1 MPTSVRAYAKINLG
15 LYIGPRR
22 EDGFHELRTVYQT
35 VDAYDTVRVA
45 AGSGTGI
52 EIRCKNPN
60 VPSDESNTCWRMA
73 ERVLRALKQR
83 RRVVIQIEKN
93 LPVQGG
99 LGAGS
104 SNAASAMLALER
116 ELGQALSPEDKISIA
131 AEIGSDV
138 PLFLVGGTVLGI
150 GHGEQVLPLPDLP
163 PLEVVIATPAVGVST
178 PHAFADWDALMA
190 SERAALTPGNPASR
204 IDVFS
209 HSMFVWLAG
218 SLSGVPVKD
227 RDRAENVTP
236 ERALRLRS
244 GQAPGA
250 RYGGAQPTPLL
261 DLVRAGIENDFER
274 VVFPQYPELREVKRV
289 LERAGARY
297 ASLSGSGSA
306 LFGLFETP
314 EAAQQAAVVVNEK
327 GIPARATKTLSR
339 DQYWKQVSG
348 D

>member
-15 LYIGPRR
+15 LYIGPVRA
-22 EDGFHELRTVYQT
+22 DHFHELRTVYQT
-35 VDAYDTVRVA
+35 IDSCDSIRVS
-45 AGSGTGI
+45 AGPGTGI
-52 EIRCKNPN
+52 EIRCKNPQ
-60 VPSDESNTCWRMA
+60 VPQDESNTCWRVA
-73 ERVLRALKQR
+73 ERVMKTLKQR
-83 RRVVIQIEKN
+83 KRLLIQIEKN

-104 SNAASAMLALER
+104 SDAVATMLALER
-116 ELGQALSPEDKISIA
+116 ELGLPLSPDDKLAIA
-131 AEIGSDV
+131 TEVGSDL

-163 PLEVVIATPAVGVST
+163 PLALAIAIPEIGVST
-178 PHAFADWDALMA
+178 PKAFADWDALVA
-190 SERAALTPGNPASR
+190 GESVALTTGNVASR

-209 HSMFVWLAG
+209 RSMFAWLAG

-227 RDRAENVTP
+227 RDRAE
-236 ERALRLRS
+236 
-244 GQAPGA
+244 
-250 RYGGAQPTPLL
+250 TPLL

-289 LERAGARY
+289 LEREGAKY

-306 LFGLFETP
+306 LYGVFESA
-314 EAAQQAAVVVNEK
+314 EAAGKAAATLKSK
-327 GIPARATKTLSR
+327 GIEARATTTLNR
-339 DQYWKQVSG
+339 AEYWKSML

>member
-35 VDAYDTVRVA
+35 VDVYDTLRVA

-60 VPSDESNTCWRMA
+60 VPSDESNTCWRIA

-93 LPVQGG
+93 LPVRGG

-104 SNAASAMLALER
+104 SNAAAAMLALER
-116 ELGQALSPEDKISIA
+116 EMGQALSPEDKFSIA

-163 PLEVVIATPAVGVST
+163 PLHVVIATPVVGVST
-178 PHAFADWDALMA
+178 PQAFAEWDALMA
-190 SERAALTPGNPASR
+190 AERAALTPGHPASR
-204 IDVFS
+204 MNVFS
-209 HSMFVWLAG
+209 RAMFVWLAG

-236 ERALRLRS
+236 ERAKAA
-244 GQAPGA
+244 G
-250 RYGGAQPTPLL
+250 YGGSEQTPLL

-289 LERAGARY
+289 LEREGARY

-314 EAAQQAAVVVNEK
+314 QAAQQAAAALLAK
-327 GIPARATKTLSR
+327 GIEAKATATITR
-339 DQYWKQVSG
+339 EQYWRNLVIS
-348 D
+348 

>member
-35 VDAYDTVRVA
+35 VDVYDTVRVT

-60 VPSDESNTCWRMA
+60 VPLDESNTCWRVA
-73 ERVLRALKQR
+73 ERVMRALKQR
-83 RRVVIQIEKN
+83 RRVIIQIEKN
-93 LPVQGG
+93 LPVRGG
-99 LGAGS
+99 LGGVS
-104 SNAASAMLALER
+104 SNAAAAMLALER
-116 ELGQALSPEDKISIA
+116 ELGQALSPDDRLSIA
-131 AEIGSDV
+131 AEVGSDV

-163 PLEVVIATPAVGVST
+163 PLDVVIATPEVGVST
-178 PHAFADWDALMA
+178 PQAFADWDALMA
-190 SERAALTPGNPASR
+190 GERAALTPAHPASR
-204 IDVFS
+204 MNVFS
-209 HSMFVWLAG
+209 HAVFVWLAG

-236 ERALRLRS
+236 ERAKAA
-244 GQAPGA
+244 G
-250 RYGGAQPTPLL
+250 YGGSEQTPLL

-289 LERAGARY
+289 LEREGARH

-314 EAAQQAAVVVNEK
+314 EAAQRAAARVKEK
-327 GIPARATKTLSR
+327 GIPAQATRTLSR
-339 DQYWKQVSG
+339 TDYWKQIF

>member
-15 LYIGPRR
+15 LYIGPTRPDR
-22 EDGFHELRTVYQT
+22 FHELRTVYQT
-35 VDAYDTVRVA
+35 IDLYDSVRVSV
-45 AGSGTGI
+45 GPGTGI
-52 EIRCKNPN
+52 EIRCKNPQ
-60 VPSDESNTCWRMA
+60 VPKDESNTCWRIA
-73 ERVLRALKQR
+73 ERVMKALKQR
-83 RRVVIQIEKN
+83 KRVLIQIEKN

-104 SNAASAMLALER
+104 SDAVATMVALER
-116 ELGQALSPEDKISIA
+116 ELEAPLSPDDKLAIA
-131 AEIGSDV
+131 SEVGSDL

-163 PLEVVIATPAVGVST
+163 PLALTVGTPEIGVST
-178 PHAFADWDALMA
+178 PRAFADWDALLA
-190 SERAALTPGNPASR
+190 GEQAALTTRDAASR

-209 HSMFVWLAG
+209 RSMFAWLAG

-236 ERALRLRS
+236 ERAKAARS
-244 GQAPGA
+244 GGSEE
-250 RYGGAQPTPLL
+250 TPLL

-289 LERAGARY
+289 LEREGAKY

-306 LFGLFETP
+306 LYGIFETADSA
-314 EAAQQAAVVVNEK
+314 EQAAAALKAK
-327 GIPARATKTLSR
+327 GIAARATTTLGR
-339 DQYWKQVSG
+339 QQYWKRVFG

>member
-35 VDAYDTVRVA
+35 VDVYDMVRVA

-60 VPSDESNTCWRMA
+60 VPLDESNTCWRIA
-73 ERVLRALKQR
+73 ERVMRTLKQR
-83 RRVVIQIEKN
+83 RRVVIQIDKN

-104 SNAASAMLALER
+104 SNAAAAMLALER
-116 ELGQALSPEDKISIA
+116 ELGQALSPDDRLSIA
-131 AEIGSDV
+131 AEVGSDV

-178 PHAFADWDALMA
+178 PQAFAEWDALMA
-190 SERAALTPGNPASR
+190 SERTALTPGHPASR
-204 IDVFS
+204 MSVFS
-209 HSMFVWLAG
+209 RVMFVWLTG

-236 ERALRLRS
+236 ERAKAA
-244 GQAPGA
+244 G
-250 RYGGAQPTPLL
+250 YGGSEQTPLL

-289 LERAGARY
+289 LEREGARY

-306 LFGLFETP
+306 LFGFFETP
-314 EAAQQAAVVVNEK
+314 EAAQQAAARVNER
-327 GIPARATKTLSR
+327 GIPAQATRTLPRAE
-339 DQYWKQVSG
+339 YWRG
-348 D
+348 MLGN

>member
-1 MPTSVRAYAKINLG
+1 MPTTLRAFAKINLG

-22 EDGFHELRTVYQT
+22 ADGFHELRTVYQT
-35 VDAYDTVRVA
+35 IDFYDSVRVS
-45 AGSGTGI
+45 AGPGAGI
-52 EIRCKNPN
+52 EIRCENPQ
-60 VPSDESNTCWRMA
+60 VPRDETNTCWRIA
-73 ERVLRALKQR
+73 ERVMKALKQR

-104 SNAASAMLALER
+104 SDAVATMLGLER
-116 ELGQALSPEDKISIA
+116 ELGLPLSAHDKLAIA
-131 AEIGSDV
+131 TEIGSDV

-150 GHGEQVLPLPDLP
+150 GHGEQVLPLPELP
-163 PLEVVIATPAVGVST
+163 PMAVTVATPNVGVST
-178 PHAFADWDALMA
+178 PKAFADWDTLAA
-190 SERAALTPGNPASR
+190 SENAALTPGSAASR

-227 RDRAENVTP
+227 RDQAE
-236 ERALRLRS
+236 
-244 GQAPGA
+244 
-250 RYGGAQPTPLL
+250 TPLL

-289 LERAGARY
+289 LEREGAKY

-306 LFGLFETP
+306 LYGIFDSP
-314 EAAQQAAVVVNEK
+314 KAAEQAAAALKAK
-327 GIPARATKTLSR
+327 GIEARATMTLSR
-339 DQYWKQVSG
+339 EQYWGNLVIS
-348 D
+348 